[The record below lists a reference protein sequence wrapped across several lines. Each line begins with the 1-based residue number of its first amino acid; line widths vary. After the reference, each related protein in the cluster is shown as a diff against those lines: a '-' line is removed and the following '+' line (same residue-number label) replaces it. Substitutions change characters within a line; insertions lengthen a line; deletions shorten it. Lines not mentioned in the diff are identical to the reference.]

1 MASTSPGP
9 QATPPIQIVTT
20 PSGQEE
26 DILDTWLWY
35 GVPIALLILI
45 GLTGVTLVLLTR
57 KQKPAKPDKQQPAQE
72 QFKPYA
78 YLIAQDEK
86 ATRYPITR
94 TTWRIGRS
102 RDNEMTLDDNSVS
115 RRHAEIQR
123 LGTGKFMLYD
133 LDSLNGVFVNDEKI
147 TKCKL
152 SEGDIIEIGDFY
164 LRFTQHPSDFQLS
177 EDTVVLKTRAPYH

>member
-1 MASTSPGP
+1 M
-9 QATPPIQIVTT
+9 
-20 PSGQEE
+20 
-26 DILDTWLWY
+26 
-35 GVPIALLILI
+35 ALLVLI
-45 GLTGVTLVLLTR
+45 VLAGVTLVLLTR
-57 KQKPAKPDKQQPAQE
+57 RPTATRSGAKQPPPQE

-123 LGTGKFMLYD
+123 LGSGKFMLYD
-133 LDSLNGVFVNDEKI
+133 LDSLNGVFVNEQKI
-147 TKCKL
+147 SKHKL

-177 EDTVVLKTRAPYH
+177 EDTVMLKTKAPFH